1 MPGARNRVAMRRRC
15 GRSPVNA
22 MQEPVEVA
30 TDATV
35 PQDAPAARPA
45 ALHEPYRAK
54 KQAEDGGDDRVAPAG
69 FRGRAGP

>member
-1 MPGARNRVAMRRRC
+1 
-15 GRSPVNA
+15 
-22 MQEPVEVA
+22 
-30 TDATV
+30 V

-69 FRGRAGP
+69 FRGRAGPVAETEAADRRVTCRRRISDAAF